1 MVSSG
6 SIPELVQRSSALSS
20 EIKDLDGDM
29 QMLVYE
35 NYSKFI
41 RATDVIKQMKFT
53 IEGLEGDLASLE
65 GNLGRITEHQQTV
78 EKKISGR
85 SGQIELLLKEQ
96 QVMKKVKIL
105 FDLPKTLRR
114 CLDREAY
121 GKAVQAYCTCAPFL
135 RQYKHIETFQQ

>member
-20 EIKDLDGDM
+20 EIKDLSGDM

-53 IEGLEGDLASLE
+53 IEGLEPDIAGLE
-65 GNLGRITEHQQTV
+65 GSLGRITEQQRRV
-78 EKKISGR
+78 EDGISGR
-85 SGQIELLLKEQ
+85 SQQIEVLLQQQRVCKKLK
-96 QVMKKVKIL
+96 VL
-105 FDLPKTLRR
+105 FDL
-114 CLDREAY
+114 
-121 GKAVQAYCTCAPFL
+121 
-135 RQYKHIETFQQ
+135 